1 MIIQILFLL
10 ITYLLSSIPVGLFL
24 GKLFANIDI
33 REHGSNNIG
42 ATNVSRIIG
51 KKLGLATLI
60 LDGLKGGIMVMIARF
75 IFHDFIYLE
84 ILLILTA
91 AIAVIGHIFPIY
103 INFKGGKGIATSI
116 ATIIAL
122 DPYIGAAIC
131 LIWIIAF
138 ILFRISAI
146 SSISAIFSSLII
158 SLFYNTTSYNIFYF
172 LLFILILYRHK
183 DNIKR
188 LIQGSEKKL

>member
-10 ITYLLSSIPVGLFL
+10 ITYLISSIPFGLFL

-51 KKLGLATLI
+51 KKLGLVTLI
-60 LDGLKGGIMVMIARF
+60 LDGLKGGVMVMIARF

-103 INFKGGKGIATSI
+103 INFKGGKGVATSI
-116 ATIIAL
+116 ATIITL

-158 SLFYNTTSYNIFYF
+158 SLFYNTISHNIFYF

>member
-10 ITYLLSSIPVGLFL
+10 ITYLISSIPFGLFL

-103 INFKGGKGIATSI
+103 INFKGGKGVATSI

>member
-10 ITYLLSSIPVGLFL
+10 ITYLISSIPFGLFL

-158 SLFYNTTSYNIFYF
+158 SLFYNTISHNIFYF

>member
-10 ITYLLSSIPVGLFL
+10 ITYLISSIPFGLFL

-103 INFKGGKGIATSI
+103 INFKGGKGVATSI

-158 SLFYNTTSYNIFYF
+158 SLFYNTISHNIFYF

>member
-10 ITYLLSSIPVGLFL
+10 ITYLISSIPFGLFL

>member
-1 MIIQILFLL
+1 
-10 ITYLLSSIPVGLFL
+10 
-24 GKLFANIDI
+24 
-33 REHGSNNIG
+33 
-42 ATNVSRIIG
+42 
-51 KKLGLATLI
+51 
-60 LDGLKGGIMVMIARF
+60 MVMIARF

-103 INFKGGKGIATSI
+103 INFKGGKGVATSI

-146 SSISAIFSSLII
+146 SSISAIF
-158 SLFYNTTSYNIFYF
+158 
-172 LLFILILYRHK
+172 HH
-183 DNIKR
+183 
-188 LIQGSEKKL
+188 